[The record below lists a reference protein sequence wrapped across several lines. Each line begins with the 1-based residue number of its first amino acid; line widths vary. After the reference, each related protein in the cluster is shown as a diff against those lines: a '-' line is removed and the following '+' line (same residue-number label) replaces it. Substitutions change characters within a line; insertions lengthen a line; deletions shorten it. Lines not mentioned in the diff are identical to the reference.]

1 MMECIGIQNM
11 NFKAQ
16 DGGQVNG
23 CKIFFTYQD
32 DHVEGMACDSVFVS
46 AAKLEKLTFAPDL
59 GQAFNVLYNKY
70 GKVADIVPA

>member
-23 CKIFFTYQD
+23 TKFFFRYED
-32 DHVEGMACDSVFVS
+32 EHVEGMACDSVFVN
-46 AAKLEKLTFAPDL
+46 AVKMRKLTFAPDL
-59 GQAFNVLYNKY
+59 GQSFDIKYNKY
-70 GKVADIVPA
+70 GKVADIIPA